1 MACTTVQ
8 SQRGVVTSAGSGP
21 GPRGAEPGT
30 FGCGGAT
37 RPWQLSISKLLAMMA
52 MMAMMAMRDQRIL
65 TLSNTIIHY
74 LLTCSMWFLFY
85 GPGLGFLK

>member
-8 SQRGVVTSAGSGP
+8 SQRGSAVTSAGSGAG

-52 MMAMMAMRDQRIL
+52 MMAVMAMDQQIL
-65 TLSNTIIHY
+65 TLSNTIIIHY
-74 LLTCSMWFLFY
+74 IY
-85 GPGLGFLK
+85 